1 MSDGPP
7 QSTGLSLSDVQEVVK
22 RELNRR
28 YRNITI
34 ISITLFM
41 LGNGAALYGVYQ
53 YLDKQV
59 KESIISA
66 VSTRSKELLD
76 SQVRIGT
83 EELQRKMAVFE
94 DRIATAK
101 AAAELAEENA
111 KNVNDNAVKSINK
124 SVQAANNNLQNYLS
138 NVDEA
143 SSNLASRKKEI
154 DERAEN
160 LREVYEKAQNGIST
174 ILQTAQGKLNSSE
187 ELLEKTK
194 EETIRT
200 EERLKVE
207 ARRITGTLVELSNS
221 VQVETLNYKRKIEL
235 LYSDLDDASQNL
247 NKLRDQVTTL
257 SNADFVKLTQ
267 YIELIKKNKEISE
280 MLEFGVK
287 FASLSAEVGSLQQAL
302 DRSNDQFRIAQ
313 EGLARVQA
321 ANIGQDA
328 HLNEIETEMGIMK
341 RNSIDF
347 ESQYRYFVNQ
357 FSELGKGQENIRN
370 NINRIIDVIGSEMVV
385 GSVREW
391 ELCPEKRCYDVSNM
405 SLRALIPFDIN
416 IFGNK
421 PIFISSVNTR
431 SGGIY
436 LDGASTSYNIND
448 GMIEVIVRWQGPG
461 KPDVE
466 LANDNQFRVD
476 YIMLPERSLGGPG

>member
-1 MSDGPP
+1 
-7 QSTGLSLSDVQEVVK
+7 
-22 RELNRR
+22 
-28 YRNITI
+28 I

-280 MLEFGVK
+280 ML
-287 FASLSAEVGSLQQAL
+287 
-302 DRSNDQFRIAQ
+302 
-313 EGLARVQA
+313 
-321 ANIGQDA
+321 
-328 HLNEIETEMGIMK
+328 
-341 RNSIDF
+341 
-347 ESQYRYFVNQ
+347 
-357 FSELGKGQENIRN
+357 
-370 NINRIIDVIGSEMVV
+370 
-385 GSVREW
+385 
-391 ELCPEKRCYDVSNM
+391 
-405 SLRALIPFDIN
+405 
-416 IFGNK
+416 
-421 PIFISSVNTR
+421 
-431 SGGIY
+431 
-436 LDGASTSYNIND
+436 
-448 GMIEVIVRWQGPG
+448 
-461 KPDVE
+461 
-466 LANDNQFRVD
+466 
-476 YIMLPERSLGGPG
+476 